1 MSQVNDWVLKSG
13 VVKRLSASLRFM
25 LTNFWGLV
33 KFYCMSSGRPLD
45 ALRAELESESLFQ
58 EPQHE
63 PARTNIKAASAA
75 N

>member
-1 MSQVNDWVLKSG
+1 IEERCCQTTVRQLAFYAHEFFG
-13 VVKRLSASLRFM
+13 ARR
-25 LTNFWGLV
+25 